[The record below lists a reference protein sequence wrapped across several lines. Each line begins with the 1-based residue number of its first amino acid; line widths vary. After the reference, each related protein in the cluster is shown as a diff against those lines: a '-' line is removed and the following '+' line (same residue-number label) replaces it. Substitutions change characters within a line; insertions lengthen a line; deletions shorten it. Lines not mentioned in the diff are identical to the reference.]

1 MGTDGRVARGV
12 AKRRKSDAGRPDERL
27 SRRLSRGAPL
37 AAVVLV
43 VSAVALFLTY
53 ALLPVLKLIAIALLL
68 ALAMRTVVRGLE
80 EARFPTWLS
89 AIVLLLGVGAFGALV
104 WLVMV
109 PNLSREFRQLTSE
122 GSGSLQSVANLFH
135 DLPLFSEA
143 SRFSEQLRG
152 YLSGLVNSL
161 PELLYTAGS
170 ALAAAVAVVF
180 LAVYLAVNPD
190 AYISGIL
197 RLVPGERRKGVED
210 FVDRV
215 GARLR
220 GWIIGV
226 AFVASFV
233 GSGAGLGLWALGIP
247 LPLTLG
253 LLAGLL
259 NVIPFAGSILGG
271 ALATLMA
278 LTISP
283 LKALEVAALFL
294 VLNQIEGNILQ
305 PQIMGR
311 QVRISTAVIIVSF
324 LVLGTLLGPI
334 IGVFLA
340 VPATVVASVILD
352 ELGKESPPLE
362 SDGRGAKAI
371 RRSEADP

>member
-283 LKALEVAALFL
+283 LKVLEVAALFL